1 MHNIFPLIRGEINCS
16 LKPEE
21 TIDFHI
27 RWAWAKISK
36 AYNAEASK
44 SGGTM
49 AIGYVLLNIDK
60 DGTPSTKL
68 GPKMGM
74 EPTSLTRILKSMEEM
89 DLITRKPD
97 KLDKR
102 VVKVYLTTKGKRTR
116 DLSKDVVIRFNEKVK
131 KAIPEKKLKNFLE
144 VIQEINELLESPHFF
159 ENTNTSK

>member
-1 MHNIFPLIRGEINCS
+1 MHNIISLISGDKYIS

-89 DLITRKPD
+89 DLISRKPD

-102 VVKVYLTTKGKRTR
+102 VVKVHLTNKGKKTR
-116 DLSKDVVIRFNEKVK
+116 DLSKDVVIRFNEKIR
-131 KAIPEKKLKNFLE
+131 KAIPEKKLKNFFD
-144 VIQEINELLESPHFF
+144 VMQEINELLESPQFF
-159 ENTNTSK
+159 ENTNIAK